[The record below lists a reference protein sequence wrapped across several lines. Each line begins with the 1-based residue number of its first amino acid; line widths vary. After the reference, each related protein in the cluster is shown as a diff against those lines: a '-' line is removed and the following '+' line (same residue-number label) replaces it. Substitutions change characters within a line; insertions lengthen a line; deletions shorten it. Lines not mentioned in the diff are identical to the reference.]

1 MATPEWLALKS
12 QIDRAIDAYIAD
24 QQTRFGEV
32 DFIPV
37 NAILDRI
44 DVQRKERKKARTII
58 SLVLKERGWKKD
70 RSEESHVRAKGWERR
85 EVEA

>member
-24 QQTRFGEV
+24 QQTRFGKV
-32 DFIPV
+32 DFVPI

-44 DVQRKERKKARTII
+44 NVQRKERKKARTII
-58 SLVLKERGWKKD
+58 SLALKERGWKKD
-70 RSEESHVRAKGWERR
+70 RSEESHARAKGWERR